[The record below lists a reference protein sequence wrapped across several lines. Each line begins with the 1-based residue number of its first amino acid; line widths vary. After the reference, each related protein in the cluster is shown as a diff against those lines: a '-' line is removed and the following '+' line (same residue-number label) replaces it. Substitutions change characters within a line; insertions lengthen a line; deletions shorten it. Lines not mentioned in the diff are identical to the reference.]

1 MGKGL
6 PISAEVLA
14 VSPSEHLNEP
24 HLVWR
29 PLSWNEETV
38 RFPLAISAIPSLGE
52 KHVISDGRGGWAS
65 TGISLAAG
73 KRNEFVSTSRILY
86 FYSHDLI
93 GPYSFFNLGVTVQ
106 LIHLTLEFSFQYI
119 PQQNSTVPAWPLWWA
134 KKEIVSC

>member
-6 PISAEVLA
+6 LVSAEVLA
-14 VSPSEHLNEP
+14 VSPSEHLNAP

-52 KHVISDGRGGWAS
+52 KHVISGGRGGWAS

-73 KRNEFVSTSRILY
+73 KRNELVSTSRILY
-86 FYSHDLI
+86 FYSHDLT
-93 GPYSFFNLGVTVQ
+93 GPYSFFNLEVTVQ
-106 LIHLTLEFSFQYI
+106 LI
-119 PQQNSTVPAWPLWWA
+119 
-134 KKEIVSC
+134 